1 MAFNVYDFRSSLQF
15 DGARPNLFEVNI
27 NFPGFLGED
36 AARRQLTFLCKSAQL
51 PGSIISPIQLFYF
64 GREVK
69 FSGNRTFQDWTVQI
83 INDEDFRVRNA
94 FERWMNAL
102 NSHQTNLRNPVA
114 GTPNGYTADA
124 VVNQYGKSGDIIKT
138 YKFVGMFPVDV
149 TQIDLDWG
157 ANDQIEEYAVSFA
170 YQYWTAAGVT
180 T

>member
-1 MAFNVYDFRSSLQF
+1 
-15 DGARPNLFEVNI
+15 
-27 NFPGFLGED
+27 
-36 AARRQLTFLCKSAQL
+36 
-51 PGSIISPIQLFYF
+51 
-64 GREVK
+64 
-69 FSGNRTFQDWTVQI
+69 
-83 INDEDFRVRNA
+83 VRNA